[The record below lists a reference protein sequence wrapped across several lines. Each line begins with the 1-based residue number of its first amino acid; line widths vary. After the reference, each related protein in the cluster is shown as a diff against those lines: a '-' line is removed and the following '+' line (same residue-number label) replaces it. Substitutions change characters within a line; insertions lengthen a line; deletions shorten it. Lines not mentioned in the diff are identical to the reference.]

1 MPMPTGIGHSER
13 PRPGARREEAAPTPS
28 QRAAQLMSEKA
39 VSSGKVSA
47 ADLAQ
52 FVFDAME
59 SGRFYIFSHPTERAL
74 GPVGVRGD
82 DIVKMRNP
90 TDPFAHR
97 PDLAARLREAL
108 EG

>member
-1 MPMPTGIGHSER
+1 
-13 PRPGARREEAAPTPS
+13 
-28 QRAAQLMSEKA
+28 
-39 VSSGKVSA
+39 
-47 ADLAQ
+47 
-52 FVFDAME
+52 
-59 SGRFYIFSHPTERAL
+59 
-74 GPVGVRGD
+74 VRGD